1 MIPPIQYVVI
11 LPQVTWSLYDPLN
24 STAGAAEVGQVSFVP
39 TLSQSDQNMGK
50 PKTEP
55 K

>member
-11 LPQVTWSLYDPLN
+11 LPQVTGSLYDPLN
-24 STAGAAEVGQVSFVP
+24 STAGAAEVGQVSF
-39 TLSQSDQNMGK
+39 LSQSDPNMGK